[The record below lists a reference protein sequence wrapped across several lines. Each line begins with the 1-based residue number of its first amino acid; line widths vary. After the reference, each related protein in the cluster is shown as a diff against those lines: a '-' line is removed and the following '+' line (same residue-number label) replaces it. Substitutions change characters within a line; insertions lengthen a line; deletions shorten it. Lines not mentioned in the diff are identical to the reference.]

1 NNGSWELE
9 ESLDVEWAH
18 SMAPMANILLVEANS
33 AFDSDLIQTA
43 VNYARSQPGVVAVS
57 MSFGGGES
65 GGETVYD
72 TYFTTPGGHQGVTFL
87 AATGDNGKPGGY
99 PAYSPNV
106 VAVGGTVLSV
116 DGSGNYI
123 SEAGWS
129 GSGGGLSTTEGAP
142 SYQNGLVI
150 HDGNSIVN

>member
-1 NNGSWELE
+1 
-9 ESLDVEWAH
+9 
-18 SMAPMANILLVEANS
+18 
-33 AFDSDLIQTA
+33 DLIQTA
-43 VNYARSQPGVVAVS
+43 VNYARSQLGVVAVS

-65 GGETVYD
+65 GGETAYD

-123 SEAGWS
+123 SEGRSS
-129 GSGGGLSTTEGAP
+129 GRWCGMWNTQG
-142 SYQNGLVI
+142 V
-150 HDGNSIVN
+150 